1 VVHEKAITLGLL
13 GQGDSLEATQERLGP
28 LSSMQWLPGLT
39 LEELAKIEMN
49 ALRFRA
55 DPQALNDAVAA
66 LTACIQNPIQPAK

>member
-1 VVHEKAITLGLL
+1 VV
-13 GQGDSLEATQERLGP
+13 
-28 LSSMQWLPGLT
+28 PGLT